1 MRAIVKYVVG
11 KTYKP
16 FLEKYLSRSRTYHYL
31 GVHLV
36 VPQHVFHPGFF
47 FSTKFLW
54 KYIAKENLNGK
65 TFLELGAGS
74 GLISICAAK
83 KGAIVTATDLNEI
96 AVNTIFTNKI
106 LNGVEIEIIYS
117 DLFDDIPKKFFDF
130 IAINPPYYKK
140 EPVSIA
146 DHAWY
151 CGENGAYFQKLFS
164 SLAPY
169 ANKESKIL
177 MVVCDGCDLE
187 MIHKIA
193 NENHFQL
200 HCVFSKQRLLEKNYI
215 FKIEFTK

>member
-16 FLEKYLSRSRTYHYL
+16 LLEKYLSRSRTYNYS
-31 GVHLV
+31 GVRLV

-54 KYIAKENLNGK
+54 KYIAKENLNEK

-83 KGAIVTATDLNEI
+83 KGARVTATDINEI
-96 AVNTIFTNKI
+96 AVNALLSNKI
-106 LNGVEIEIIYS
+106 LNGVDIDIIYS
-117 DLFDDIPKKFFDF
+117 DLFDDIPKKHFDF

-140 EPVSIA
+140 APLSIA

-151 CGENGAYFQKLFS
+151 CGENGEYFQKLFN
-164 SLAPY
+164 SLACFM
-169 ANKESKIL
+169 NDDSKVL
-177 MVVCDGCDLE
+177 MVLCDGCDLE
-187 MIHKIA
+187 MINKIA

-200 HCVFSKQRLLEKNYI
+200 HCVLSKQRLLEKNYI